1 MAKTLEEIIALP
13 PKDAVA
19 ELKIKSG
26 KLPEWDDLKKQFDPN
41 RHDVMNK
48 SLYPDIVNKDG
59 GLEKATRVAL
69 ALQRLAAKR
78 TTELCFG
85 IPVKRI
91 YAPKTEGEKEVAK
104 AIEAILKRNRID
116 SVNIERGNM
125 LFSSCETATIW
136 FATEEPN
143 TLYGFESKLKLRC
156 RNYSPMNGDSIYPLY
171 EAETNDMIALS
182 FGCTRK
188 EDGKDIEYLDTYT
201 AGKHI
206 RYKNNGD
213 WVEEFSEQS
222 AIGKIPAVYC
232 CRPTPAWEDTTNI
245 VSEIEWALSRNGNYL
260 RNNSRPFLAVFADE
274 EIPFNKSPKG
284 DQHAKDVGQFPKGSD
299 AKYITWEQAVE
310 NLKFF
315 VGELRQSFFTQLQ
328 LPDWSY
334 ESMKT
339 TPMSGEARK
348 QMFIDAQLKVKDESG
363 RLLETFDRE
372 VNVVKAFL
380 KIMMPNRAKDID
392 SLQVETVITPFAIND
407 EKEAIDNIMTATGH
421 KPIMSQREGIEE
433 FGRSNDVDKTMN
445 QIAEESKIDTFEQ
458 AY

>member
-1 MAKTLEEIIALP
+1 MAKTLEEILALP

-26 KLPEWDDLKKQFDPN
+26 KLPAWDDLKKQFDPN
-41 RHDVMNK
+41 GHDVMNK
-48 SLYPDIVNKDG
+48 SLYPDIVNADG
-59 GLEKATRVAL
+59 SLEKVTRVAL

-91 YAPKTEGEKEVAK
+91 YTPKTEGEKEVAK
-104 AIEAILKRNRID
+104 VIEAILKRHRID

-125 LFSSCETATIW
+125 LFSSCEMATIW
-136 FATEEPN
+136 FAVEEPN
-143 TLYGFESKLKLRC
+143 ALYGFESKLKLRC

-171 EAETNDMIALS
+171 ESETNDMIALS

-201 AGKHI
+201 ANKHL

-213 WVEEFSEQS
+213 WIEAFSEQS

-260 RNNSRPFLAVFADE
+260 RNNSRPFLAIFVDE
-274 EIPFNKSPKG
+274 AIPFNKSPKG
-284 DQHAKDVGQFPKGSD
+284 EQYAKDVGQYPKGSD
-299 AKYITWEQAVE
+299 VKYITWDQAVE

-372 VNVVKAFL
+372 VNVVKSFL

-433 FGRSNDVDKTMN
+433 FGRSNDVDKTMQ
-445 QIAEESKIDTFEQ
+445 QIAEESKIDAFEQ